1 MAKKVIEDSKVA
13 IDYVNV
19 DKKKGKDQDQVE
31 MTVGWSCDGIGFG
44 QFIVSGNQL
53 HEDKDA
59 FTEANLSNIHIDSE
73 TLGPDFIKAVMEA
86 LADYLIKHAELIN

>member
-1 MAKKVIEDSKVA
+1 MGKKMAKDSKIT
-13 IDYVNV
+13 IDYVTI
-19 DKKKGKDQDQVE
+19 DKENGKKQDQVE

-44 QFIVSGNQL
+44 QFIVSGNQP